1 MCDGGGR
8 GGKKAQKLGG
18 LRMMGKDKVTLEWK
32 RRSDAQKVEDKLAGR
47 SKRDRR
53 AVNEEGDN
61 KYLEERKKVAGFI
74 GGG

>member
-1 MCDGGGR
+1 
-8 GGKKAQKLGG
+8 
-18 LRMMGKDKVTLEWK
+18 MMGKDKVTLEWK
-32 RRSDAQKVEDKLAGR
+32 RRSDAQKVEDKLTGR